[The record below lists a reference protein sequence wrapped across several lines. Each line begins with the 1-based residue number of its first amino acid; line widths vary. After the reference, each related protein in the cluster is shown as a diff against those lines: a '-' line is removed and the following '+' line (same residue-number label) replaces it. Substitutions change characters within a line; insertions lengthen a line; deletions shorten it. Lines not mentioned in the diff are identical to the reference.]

1 MFPCLSPRGDGDES
15 ENSEN
20 MTKQCEARGCTEGTT
35 GYSTLCDTHKHIQ
48 RRHGHPEQDGITVHR
63 LKPYLKRVG
72 ARRAKNVDSTA
83 WTILEARWDA
93 LKDHAQGIL
102 AEWSTGK
109 AMVVTQVHAAQQVQA
124 LAGSVPPST
133 VVNAALAMFLMRDAE
148 PRRFASDRAF
158 DFQLVRRVR
167 GLAPV
172 NAGSYWNHKAQRTTK
187 VYRDL
192 PPRVAELLGRQLREA
207 FGLAGFML
215 AEKERAE
222 EVKAKAEQRQLAEAL
237 EALA

>member
-1 MFPCLSPRGDGDES
+1 MFPCLPLRGDGDDSDHS
-15 ENSEN
+15 ET
-20 MTKQCEARGCTEGTT
+20 MTKQCAARSCTEGTT
-35 GYSTLCDTHKHIQ
+35 GFSTLCDNHKHIQ

-63 LKPYLKRVG
+63 LRLYLKRVE
-72 ARRAKNVDSTA
+72 ARRAKNKDSDA
-83 WTILEARWDA
+83 WSILEARWSA
-93 LKDHAQGIL
+93 LEGHAQGIL
-102 AEWSTGK
+102 AEWASGK
-109 AMVVTQVHAAQQVQA
+109 AMVRAQVQAAQQLQA

-133 VVNAALAMFLMRDAE
+133 IVNAALAMFLMRDAE

-172 NAGSYWNHKAQRTTK
+172 NAGSYWNHKAQRATK

-222 EVKAKAEQRQLAEAL
+222 EAKAQAQQRRLAEAL

>member
-1 MFPCLSPRGDGDES
+1 
-15 ENSEN
+15 
-20 MTKQCEARGCTEGTT
+20 MTKQCAARGCTEGTT
-35 GYSTLCDTHKHIQ
+35 GYSTLCDNHKHIQ
-48 RRHGHPEQDGITVHR
+48 RRHGHPEQGGITVHR
-63 LKPYLKRVG
+63 LRPYLKRVE
-72 ARRAKNVDSTA
+72 ARRAKNKDSDA
-83 WTILEARWDA
+83 WSILEARWSA
-93 LKDHAQGIL
+93 LEAHAQGIL
-102 AEWSTGK
+102 AEWASGK
-109 AMVVTQVHAAQQVQA
+109 AMVSAQVQAAQQLQA
-124 LAGSVPPST
+124 LSGSVPPST
-133 VVNAALAMFLMRDAE
+133 IVNTALAMFLMRDAE

-222 EVKAKAEQRQLAEAL
+222 EAKAQDQQRRLAEAL